1 MNVQPAP
8 KELTVQPRHLK
19 HTFSALMAHTLIQK
33 AARIV
38 SSVMQASDVQVLEWK
53 RPQFVLMER
62 IAIPQVHWSVY
73 SARLVI
79 GEIR

>member
-19 HTFSALMAHTLIQK
+19 HTFSALMAHTAIK
-33 AARIV
+33 RAARIV
-38 SSVMQASDVQVLEWK
+38 SFVMQASDVQVLEWK
-53 RPQFVLMER
+53 RPQFVLMEH
-62 IAIPQVHWSVY
+62 IAIPQVPWSVY